1 LLKPWPQLAV
11 LPARS
16 ITPEMMRDVLA
27 RMIKAR
33 HERFNSDVGNAWL
46 HSCVMELLGE
56 GKLHSVSQRTDGA
69 E

>member
-1 LLKPWPQLAV
+1 
-11 LPARS
+11 
-16 ITPEMMRDVLA
+16 MMRDVLA